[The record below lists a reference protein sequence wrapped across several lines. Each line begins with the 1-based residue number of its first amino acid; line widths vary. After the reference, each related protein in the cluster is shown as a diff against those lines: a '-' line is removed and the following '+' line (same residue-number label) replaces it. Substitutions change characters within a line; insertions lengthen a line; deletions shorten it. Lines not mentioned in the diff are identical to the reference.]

1 MQLQQEK
8 VILSPDSNQQI
19 MNKNK
24 TLKVTALLLALIV
37 LSLTAYQVTKRLSWD
52 FGTKQYSVAVRYKD
66 IERASPI
73 FGETE
78 LGLTENLVRT
88 GADIVLFRENLGSE
102 GGFAPPELLSELKN
116 TNATRGLEVTNLQMA
131 EEKDYRALLEFLK
144 KLKPEFVVLRGLSSP
159 DIPDYLVDWLGEN
172 DLILGAVEFRNQET
186 VQRLAKEEEL
196 QVVRLHRV
204 FDKEVG
210 TLTPVEKKARYER
223 AVQERNIGIIEYR
236 ITTNSG
242 LEEQL
247 DTLSSIQ
254 ENLSGTGY
262 ATGKLDTV
270 RGASKDV
277 KTRAFVAALLLSG
290 SFGLFLWVLIPD
302 TYLSPARL
310 ISVTV
315 LSFVGL
321 IVGTLTLP
329 TLTIQAGALIL
340 AVSAPLV
347 GYKLVLQYGR
357 SFRDDPG
364 LIDPLLDLIW
374 MSLFSALVGL
384 IISSVMLD
392 EVFLLKL
399 QQFRGVKVSLFFPLL
414 VLVIAAISRGSLRL
428 SEIKFDYKKAFLG
441 TLLLGLFLFLLFRSG
456 NFTFLR
462 STELEEAIRRWLEN
476 ALFVRPR
483 FKEFVLGHPS
493 LIAWL
498 YFAGRYRKKFQ
509 LCKLAFFLVGFI
521 GQISI
526 INTFAHIHTP
536 VTVSLIRTANGLAGG
551 LILGAILLL
560 FIVGGEYL
568 WKLQKG

>member
-1 MQLQQEK
+1 
-8 VILSPDSNQQI
+8 

-24 TLKVTALLLALIV
+24 SVKVTALLLALIV
-37 LSLTAYQVTKRLSWD
+37 LALTAYQVTKRLRWD
-52 FGTKQYSVAVRYKD
+52 FGTKQYSVAVRYED

-78 LGLTENLVRT
+78 LGLTEKLVRT
-88 GADIVLFRENLGSE
+88 GAEIVLFRENIGSE
-102 GGFAPPELLSELKN
+102 GGFAPPELVSELKN
-116 TNATRGLEVTNLQMA
+116 TNATRGLEVTNLQLA
-131 EEKDYRALLEFLK
+131 KEKDYRELLDYMK
-144 KLKPEFVVLRGLSSP
+144 KLEPEFVVLRGLSSP
-159 DIPDYLVDWLGEN
+159 NIPDFIGNWLGEN
-172 DLILGAVEFRNQET
+172 DLVLGAVEFRNQET
-186 VQRLAKEEEL
+186 VRRLAKEEDL

-236 ITTNSG
+236 ITTNSD
-242 LEEQL
+242 LAEQL
-247 DTLSSIQ
+247 DILSSIQ
-254 ENLSGTGY
+254 ENLSATGY
-262 ATGKLDTV
+262 EIGELETV
-270 RGASKDV
+270 RGANGDGR
-277 KTRAFVAALLLSG
+277 TRAFVAALLLSG
-290 SFGLFLWVLIPD
+290 SLGLFLAILIPE
-302 TYLSPARL
+302 TYLSAGRL
-310 ISVTV
+310 IVLTV
-315 LSFVGL
+315 LSFVGFMIGSL
-321 IVGTLTLP
+321 VLPILTV
-329 TLTIQAGALIL
+329 QAGALIL

-347 GYKLVLQYGR
+347 VYKLVLQYGK
-357 SFRDDPG
+357 SFREDPG
-364 LIDPLLDLIW
+364 IIDPFLDLILL
-374 MSLFSALVGL
+374 SFFSTLVGL

-414 VLVIAAISRGSLRL
+414 IMVIAAFYRGSFRP
-428 SEIKFDYKKAFLG
+428 SEIKFDYKKALLG

-476 ALFVRPR
+476 VLFVRPR

-498 YFAGRYRKKFQ
+498 YIAGRYRKKFQ
-509 LCKLAFFLVGFI
+509 LCKLALFLVGFI

-560 FIVGGEYL
+560 LIVGGEYL